1 MTTPT
6 PNPPSGSTNKDSE
19 STKKRRR
26 QKVGQIGDIEFER
39 IEPSDLGTVPVLVQ
53 ALDNQWISRSLLQS
67 VMKKGQ
73 LTDSIE
79 KKRKKQARAE
89 YIRALINGQQAI
101 LNRAYLYNNS
111 VISQD
116 YSQKKGPKREALKAL
131 LDEGVI
137 VPYLLAERTPIDPPA
152 SGAGTVL
159 GYGVDEN
166 FSRWQELCQEVRIRC
181 VRLSWD
187 DKENWQAAR
196 RNLSERFNA
205 FATSAAIHDIDT
217 YIQDLRLD
225 TSARSGF
232 RKRLVEMGQLC
243 LDFRNQDKL
252 VTRNDLYKAFVTA
265 GDNPAE
271 RMYDNTKPFA
281 GEIKQLIDLAY
292 NSNLP
297 DALSG
302 YLMTPVDSLPRTAL
316 QEWQQA
322 IKRPEQL
329 TGEEFVKLLQRITFA
344 LVQEGLYVKSLDM
357 LSLQDVR
364 EIRRTEEWVAYMQ
377 SLEAL
382 LNNPLQFAD
391 GGIESVYKSYTKLA
405 QQMTR
410 LISGQ
415 DRAEKLLDKWTP
427 AIELVVNIAGAVLL
441 FMWTADGATYQLT
454 GQVSTLVTAA
464 AVPVVVQLIIRDIT
478 GRRAQEDLTTS
489 IDFMKFRMVDAKKQW
504 AEIQR
509 QVRKLPGFREEQNSS
524 VRATLEEEAP
534 TVNYQVEY

>member
-6 PNPPSGSTNKDSE
+6 QNLPSGSTNKDSG
-19 STKKRRR
+19 STKKRR
-26 QKVGQIGDIEFER
+26 KPKIGHVGNVEFER

-53 ALDNQWISRSLLQS
+53 ALDNQWMSRTLLAE

-89 YIRALINGQQAI
+89 YIRALINGRQAI

-111 VISQD
+111 IISQD

-131 LDEGVI
+131 LDDGII
-137 VPYLLAERTPIDPPA
+137 VPYLLAEHTPIDLPA
-152 SGAGTVL
+152 SGAGTAS
-159 GYGVDEN
+159 GYGIDEN
-166 FSRWQELCQEVRIRC
+166 YSRWQELCQEVRMRC

-187 DKENWQAAR
+187 DKENLQATR
-196 RNLSERFNA
+196 RGLSERFNT

-225 TSARSGF
+225 PSARSGF

-243 LDFRNQDKL
+243 LDFSSQERL
-252 VTRNDLYKAFVTA
+252 ATRNDLYKAFVTA
-265 GDNPAE
+265 GENPTE
-271 RMYDNTKPFA
+271 RKYDNTKPFA
-281 GEIKQLIDLAY
+281 GAIKQLIDLAY

-297 DALSG
+297 DALGG

-322 IKRPEQL
+322 MKRSEQL
-329 TGEEFVKLLQRITFA
+329 TGEELVKLLQRTTFD
-344 LVQEGLYVKSLDM
+344 LVQGGLYVKSMDM

-364 EIRRTEEWVAYMQ
+364 EVRHTEEWAAYMQ

-391 GGIESVYKSYTKLA
+391 GGIESVYRNYTRVA

-415 DRAEKLLDKWTP
+415 DRAERLLGKWTP

-441 FMWTADGATYQLT
+441 YIWTADGAGYQLT

-489 IDFMKFRMVDAKKQW
+489 IDFMKFKMVDAKKQW

-509 QVRKLPGFREEQNSS
+509 QVRNLPGFREEQDSS
-524 VRATLEEEAP
+524 VQASLEEEVP